1 MGTWH
6 KIIFGDCRNM
16 KEIPDGTVHL
26 MVTSPPY
33 YNAPFDYPGLF
44 KNYDEFLQLMKDFA
58 KELHKKL
65 ASGRIAAFVTDDMLV
80 KGVKYPIVADITR
93 IMMDTGFRY
102 RDRIVWRKPE
112 GYIRISHRSG
122 VVLQHPYPMYFYP
135 DNLQEN
141 IIIFQ
146 KGRFNYKY
154 VKKLDPKIKEA
165 SKISIEDYQTNKWY
179 LTVWD
184 ITNVL
189 PLEGRLEKGIA
200 AFPEEIPRRL
210 IKLFTFVGETV
221 LDPFLGSGT
230 TTKVAKELGRNS
242 CGYEIDLELKPII
255 LEKIGYSPHPL
266 TNDKFEIKERED
278 ARKLRTFLQ
287 ERVQKQKSVSKKHK
301 VIEVKTYQRDDEEI
315 RKLPFTT
322 GEEVV
327 MPLEIRAKE
336 HLKYIKDWKAR
347 LEWVDAGTRALV
359 SQLIERV
366 ESELPEVFHI
376 PKHRWYYFYKGK
388 SQRPESLF
396 AVLTITK
403 RTVHIRIGVDPSK
416 FIDRNNVT
424 KPYKRWFFKTRE
436 QERDFSIN
444 KPEQLDYTLELLQ
457 QAHSFAT

>member
-6 KIIFGDCRNM
+6 KIVFGDCRNM
-16 KEIPDGTVHL
+16 EEIPNGTVHL

-44 KNYDEFLQLMKDFA
+44 KSYEEFLGLMEDFA
-58 KELHKKL
+58 KELYMKL
-65 ASGRIAAFVTDDMLV
+65 APGRIAAFVTDDMLV

-93 IMMDTGFRY
+93 IMMDSGFRY

-146 KGRFNYKY
+146 KGKFDYKY
-154 VKKLDPKIKEA
+154 IRKLDPEIREA
-165 SKISIEDYQTNKWY
+165 SKINLDEFQENKWY
-179 LTVWD
+179 LTVWY

-242 CGYEIDLELKPII
+242 YGYEIDLELKPII

-266 TNDKFEIKERED
+266 TDDKIEIKERD
-278 ARKLRTFLQ
+278 DVQKLRTFLQ
-287 ERVQKQKSVSKKHK
+287 KRVQKQKSVTKKHRA
-301 VIEVKTYQRDDEEI
+301 VEVKAYQRRDEEI
-315 RKLPFTT
+315 HEFPSTA
-322 GEEVV
+322 GEEMVTSSEMRV
-327 MPLEIRAKE
+327 KKHPKHR
-336 HLKYIKDWKAR
+336 KDWKAR
-347 LEWVDAGTRALV
+347 LKWVNADIRTLV

-376 PKHRWYYFYKGK
+376 SKHSWYYFYKGR
-388 SQRPESLF
+388 SQKLESLF

-403 RTVHIRIGVDPSK
+403 GKVHIRVGVDPSK
-416 FIDRNNVT
+416 FIDRNNIT
-424 KPYKRWFFKTRE
+424 KPYKRWFFKTRG

-444 KPEQLDYTLELLQ
+444 KPEQLDYALELLQ
-457 QAHSFAT
+457 QAYSFAH